1 MLLDSYSRRVIGWAL
16 GRTLRAELTLA
27 ALGMALRQR
36 QPVPGLVH
44 HSDRGVQYACR
55 AYTALLQQHTIT
67 SSMSRKGNPYDN
79 AQAESFIK
87 TLKYE
92 EVYRTEYRDLAD
104 AYASIGEFIERVY
117 NEKRLH
123 WAIGRRPSSSS
134 RRRGCHEV
142 APRRHACLGAPLPN
156 PWDLPLS
163 GQNGCRRNARFWR
176 WPKPPPAIPAT
187 ESALGLRPRRA
198 LSSAQPPPEWTTST
212 LPCNTFAAN
221 GNYPLN

>member
-1 MLLDSYSRRVIGWAL
+1 MPTPRSANS
-16 GRTLRAELTLA
+16 
-27 ALGMALRQR
+27 
-36 QPVPGLVH
+36 
-44 HSDRGVQYACR
+44 SNACTTKNGCTR
-55 AYTALLQQHTIT
+55 
-67 SSMSRKGNPYDN
+67 
-79 AQAESFIK
+79 
-87 TLKYE
+87 
-92 EVYRTEYRDLAD
+92 
-104 AYASIGEFIERVY
+104 
-117 NEKRLH
+117 H

-142 APRRHACLGAPLPN
+142 APRRHACLGAPPPN

-221 GNYPLN
+221 GNYPLTDCLTFGVHFSSASPSPLTPLPARTARSSQKGDSRPADNPFPP